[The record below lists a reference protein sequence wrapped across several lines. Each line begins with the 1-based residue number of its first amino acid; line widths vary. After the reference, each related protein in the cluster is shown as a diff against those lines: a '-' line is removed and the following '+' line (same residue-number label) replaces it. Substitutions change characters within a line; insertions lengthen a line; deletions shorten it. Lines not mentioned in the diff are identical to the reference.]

1 MRDSIGIRAKLAA
14 SKTMR
19 EGETDM
25 DIGFIGL
32 GQMGFHMARRLV
44 EAGHRVIVFDTRRE
58 AVDRLTALGAH
69 AAQSPRDMA
78 DQVETVMASLPTPD
92 IVLAVATGPDGV
104 IEGKRVRRF
113 VDLSTT
119 GAVMA
124 KRIFAAL
131 KEKNIVQIDCPVS
144 GGVTGA
150 AKGTLAL
157 MVSGPRAE
165 VDAIAPLLPAIGK
178 TFIIS
183 ERPGAGQTMKLC
195 NNYLSAAAMTATSEA
210 MVMGVKAGLDPRI
223 MLDVINSGTG
233 RNTATED
240 KFGRVVL
247 PRTFNL
253 GFTVGLMTKDLK
265 LCLSEGKALGV
276 PMDVAEAVTRL
287 LQTACDENGPDKD
300 LTTVVQPVE
309 RRAGVEV
316 RAPGESGTLGK

>member
-1 MRDSIGIRAKLAA
+1 
-14 SKTMR
+14 
-19 EGETDM
+19 
-25 DIGFIGL
+25 
-32 GQMGFHMARRLV
+32 V
-44 EAGHRVIVFDTRRE
+44 CDTRRE
-58 AVDRLTALGAH
+58 AIDRLTALGAQ
-69 AAQSPRDMA
+69 AAGSAREVA
-78 DQVETVMASLPTPD
+78 DAAETVMASLPTPEV
-92 IVLAVATGPDGV
+92 VLEVATGGGGV
-104 IEGKRVRRF
+104 IEGKGVRRF

-124 KRIFAAL
+124 KRIFEIL
-131 KEKNIVQIDCPVS
+131 KAKNIVQIDCPVS

-157 MVSGPRAE
+157 MVSGARAE
-165 VDAIAPLLPAIGK
+165 VAAIEPALAAMGRMFFIG
-178 TFIIS
+178 

-195 NNYLSAAAMTATSEA
+195 NNFLSAAAMTATSEA
-210 MVMGVKAGLDPRI
+210 MVMGVKAGLDPRV
-223 MLDVINSGTG
+223 MLEVINSGTG

-265 LCLSEGKALGV
+265 LCLGEGKALGV
-276 PMDVAEAVTRL
+276 PMQVAEAVTRL

-300 LTTVVQPVE
+300 LTTVVQAVE

-316 RAPGESGTLGK
+316 RAPRAATALPK

>member
-1 MRDSIGIRAKLAA
+1 
-14 SKTMR
+14 
-19 EGETDM
+19 M

-32 GQMGFHMARRLV
+32 GNMGFHMARRLL

-58 AVDRLTALGAH
+58 AMDGLVAIGAEPASSVREVADR
-69 AAQSPRDMA
+69 
-78 DQVETVMASLPTPD
+78 VETVLASLPTPEV
-92 IVLAVATGPDGV
+92 VLAVAAGKGGLIDGN
-104 IEGKRVRRF
+104 RLRRF

-124 KRIFAAL
+124 TRIFETL
-131 KEKNIVQIDCPVS
+131 KQREIVQIDAPVS

-150 AKGTLAL
+150 AKGTLAV

-165 VDAIAPLLPAIGK
+165 VAAIEPALAALGKVFFIG
-178 TFIIS
+178 
-183 ERPGAGQTMKLC
+183 EQPGAGQTMKLC
-195 NNYLSAAAMTATSEA
+195 NNFLSATAMTATSEA

-247 PRTFNL
+247 PRLFNL

-265 LCLSEGKALGV
+265 LCLAEGKALGV
-276 PMDVAEAVTRL
+276 PMEVAETVTRM
-287 LQTACDENGPDKD
+287 LQIACDENGPDQD

-316 RAPGESGTLGK
+316 RERK

>member
-1 MRDSIGIRAKLAA
+1 
-14 SKTMR
+14 
-19 EGETDM
+19 M

-44 EAGHRVIVFDTRRE
+44 EAGHRLVVFDSRRE
-58 AVDRLTALGAH
+58 AIERLTALGAQ
-69 AAQSPRDMA
+69 AAASPRELA
-78 DQVETVMASLPTPD
+78 DAVETVMVSLPTPD
-92 IVLAVATGPDGV
+92 VVLAVATGPGGV
-104 IEGKRVRRF
+104 IEGKRVRHF

-124 KRIFAAL
+124 KRIFEAL
-131 KEKNIVQIDCPVS
+131 KARNIVQIDCPVS

-157 MVSGPRAE
+157 MASGPRAE
-165 VDAIAPLLPAIGK
+165 INAIEPALAAIGK
-178 TFIIS
+178 IFFIS

-195 NNYLSAAAMTATSEA
+195 NNFLSAAAMTATSEA

-253 GFTVGLMTKDLK
+253 GFAVGLMTKDLK
-265 LCLSEGKALGV
+265 LCLGEGKALGV
-276 PMDVAEAVTRL
+276 PMQVAEAVTQL

-316 RAPGESGTLGK
+316 RAPRASGPLTK

>member
-1 MRDSIGIRAKLAA
+1 
-14 SKTMR
+14 
-19 EGETDM
+19 M

-44 EAGHRVIVFDTRRE
+44 EAGHRVTVFDVRAE
-58 AVDRLTALGAH
+58 AIDRLTALGAQ
-69 AAQSPRDMA
+69 AAASPRAMA
-78 DQVETVMASLPTPD
+78 DEVETVMASLPTPD

-104 IEGKRVRRF
+104 IEGRRVRRF

-124 KRIFAAL
+124 KRVFAAL
-131 KEKNIVQIDCPVS
+131 AAKNIVQIDCPVS

-157 MVSGPRAE
+157 MVSGPREE
-165 VDAIAPLLPAIGK
+165 VRAIEPVLPAIGR
-178 TFIIS
+178 TFFIG

-195 NNYLSAAAMTATSEA
+195 NNFLSAAAMTATSEA

-223 MLDVINSGTG
+223 MLDVINAGTG

-247 PRTFNL
+247 PRAFNL
-253 GFTVGLMTKDLK
+253 GFTVGLMNKDLK
-265 LCLSEGKALGV
+265 LCLAEGKALGV
-276 PMDVAEAVTRL
+276 PMEVAETVAHM
-287 LQTACDENGPDKD
+287 LQIACDENGPDKD

-316 RAPGESGTLGK
+316 RAPREGGPLGK

>member
-1 MRDSIGIRAKLAA
+1 
-14 SKTMR
+14 
-19 EGETDM
+19 M

-44 EAGHRVIVFDTRRE
+44 EAGHRVMVFDVRSE
-58 AVDRLTALGAH
+58 AVDRLTALGAR
-69 AAQSPRDMA
+69 AAASPRAMA
-78 DQVETVMASLPTPD
+78 GEVETVMASLPTPD

-104 IEGKRVRRF
+104 IEGRRVRRF

-124 KRIFAAL
+124 KRVFAAL
-131 KEKNIVQIDCPVS
+131 AAKNIVQIDCPVS

-157 MVSGPRAE
+157 MVSGPREE
-165 VDAIAPLLPAIGK
+165 VRAIEPLLPAIGK
-178 TFIIS
+178 TFFIG

-195 NNYLSAAAMTATSEA
+195 NNFLSAAAMTATSEA

-223 MLDVINSGTG
+223 MLDVINAGTG

-247 PRTFNL
+247 PRAFNL
-253 GFTVGLMTKDLK
+253 GFTVGLMNKDLK
-265 LCLSEGKALGV
+265 LCLAEGKALGV
-276 PMDVAEAVTRL
+276 PMEVAETVAHM
-287 LQTACDENGPDKD
+287 LQIACDENGPDKD

-316 RAPGESGTLGK
+316 RAPREGGPLGK

>member
-1 MRDSIGIRAKLAA
+1 
-14 SKTMR
+14 
-19 EGETDM
+19 M

-58 AVDRLTALGAH
+58 AVDRLTALGAQ
-69 AAQSPRDMA
+69 AAGSPRDMA

-92 IVLAVATGPDGV
+92 IVFAVATGADGV

-124 KRIFAAL
+124 KRIFEAL
-131 KEKNIVQIDCPVS
+131 KANNIVQIDCPVS

-157 MVSGPRAE
+157 MVSGPRKE
-165 VDAIAPLLPAIGK
+165 VNAIEPLLPAIGK
-178 TFIIS
+178 TFLIG

-210 MVMGVKAGLDPRI
+210 MVMGVKAGLDPRTI
-223 MLDVINSGTG
+223 YDVVRVSTGTSYAFETG
-233 RNTATED
+233 VPKILARDFAPGGTVDITYKDQELETAFA
-240 KFGRVVL
+240 KQ
-247 PRTFNL
+247 
-253 GFTVGLMTKDLK
+253 
-265 LCLSEGKALGV
+265 LGV
-276 PMDVAEAVTRL
+276 PLLLANLTQQLYQMARAAGLNKEDGLAVVKVLERL
-287 LQTACDENGPDKD
+287 
-300 LTTVVQPVE
+300 
-309 RRAGVEV
+309 AGVQV
-316 RAPGESGTLGK
+316 KG

>member
-1 MRDSIGIRAKLAA
+1 
-14 SKTMR
+14 
-19 EGETDM
+19 M

-58 AVDRLTALGAH
+58 AVDRHTALGAH

-78 DQVETVMASLPTPD
+78 DHVETVMASLPTPD

-104 IEGKRVRRF
+104 IAGKRVRRF

-183 ERPGAGQTMKLC
+183 DRPGAGQTMKLC

-265 LCLSEGKALGV
+265 LCLSEGKSLGV

>member
-1 MRDSIGIRAKLAA
+1 
-14 SKTMR
+14 
-19 EGETDM
+19 M

-32 GQMGFHMARRLV
+32 GQMGFHMARRLL

-58 AVDRLTALGAH
+58 AVDRLTALGAQT
-69 AAQSPRDMA
+69 AGSPRVVA
-78 DQVETVMASLPTPD
+78 DEVETVMASLPTPD
-92 IVLAVATGPDGV
+92 IVLAVATGADGV

-119 GAVMA
+119 GAMMA
-124 KRIFAAL
+124 KRIFTAL
-131 KEKNIVQIDCPVS
+131 KAKNIVQIDCPVS

-165 VDAIAPLLPAIGK
+165 VAAIEPVLPAIGK
-178 TFIIS
+178 IFFIG

-195 NNYLSAAAMTATSEA
+195 NNFLSAAAMTATSEA

-223 MLDVINSGTG
+223 MLDVINAGTG

-240 KFGRVVL
+240 KFGRIVL

-253 GFTVGLMTKDLK
+253 GFTVGLMAKDLK
-265 LCLSEGKALGV
+265 LCLAEGEALGV
-276 PMDVAEAVTRL
+276 PMEVAEAVTRM
-287 LQTACDENGPDKD
+287 LQIACDENGPDKD
-300 LTTVVQPVE
+300 LSTVVQPVE

-316 RAPGESGTLGK
+316 RTPREGGSLGK

>member
-1 MRDSIGIRAKLAA
+1 M
-14 SKTMR
+14 
-19 EGETDM
+19 E
-25 DIGFIGL
+25 IGFIGL
-32 GQMGFHMARRLV
+32 GNMGFHMARRLI
-44 EAGHRVIVFDTRRE
+44 EAGHTVIALDTRKE
-58 AVDRLTALGAH
+58 PLDRIVALGGKP
-69 AAQSPRDMA
+69 AASAKEVGDRA
-78 DQVETVMASLPTPD
+78 ETVMVSLPTPD
-92 IVLAVATGPDGV
+92 IVLAVATGAGGV

-124 KRIFAAL
+124 KRVFDLL
-131 KEKNIVQIDCPVS
+131 KAKNIVQIDCPVS
-144 GGVTGA
+144 GGTTGA
-150 AKGTLAL
+150 EKGTLAL

-165 VDAIAPLLPAIGK
+165 VKAIEPLLPAIGK
-178 TFIIS
+178 FFFIG

-195 NNYLSAAAMTATSEA
+195 NNFLSAAAMTATSEA

-247 PRTFNL
+247 PRAFNL

-265 LCLSEGKALGV
+265 LCLGEGQALGV
-276 PMDVAEAVTRL
+276 PMQVAEAVTRL
-287 LQTACDENGPDKD
+287 LQTACDENGPEAD
-300 LTTVVQPVE
+300 LTTVVQAVE

-316 RAPGESGTLGK
+316 RAPRDVSPPGK

>member
-1 MRDSIGIRAKLAA
+1 
-14 SKTMR
+14 
-19 EGETDM
+19 M

-32 GQMGFHMARRLV
+32 GQMGFHMARRLI
-44 EAGHRVIVFDTRRE
+44 EAGHRAIVFDARRE
-58 AVDRLTALGAH
+58 AIDRLTALGAQ
-69 AAQSPRDMA
+69 AAGSPRAVA
-78 DQVETVMASLPTPD
+78 DQVETVMASLPTPE
-92 IVLAVATGPDGV
+92 IVRAVATGPGGV
-104 IEGKRVRRF
+104 VEGRRVRRF

-119 GAVMA
+119 GAMMA
-124 KRIFAAL
+124 KRIFDLLAA
-131 KEKNIVQIDCPVS
+131 KKIVQIDCPVS

-165 VDAIAPLLPAIGK
+165 VAAIEPLLAPIGK
-178 TFIIS
+178 LFFIG

-195 NNYLSAAAMTATSEA
+195 NNFLSAAAMTATSEA

-240 KFGRVVL
+240 KFGRAVL

-265 LCLSEGKALGV
+265 LCLGEGEALGV
-276 PMDVAEAVTRL
+276 PMQVAEAVTRL
-287 LQTACDENGPDKD
+287 LQTACEENGPDSD
-300 LTTVVQPVE
+300 LTAVVQAVE

-316 RAPGESGTLGK
+316 RAPRASGPMGK

>member
-1 MRDSIGIRAKLAA
+1 
-14 SKTMR
+14 
-19 EGETDM
+19 M

-104 IEGKRVRRF
+104 IAGKRVRRF

-183 ERPGAGQTMKLC
+183 DRPGAGQTMKLC

-247 PRTFNL
+247 PRAFNL

-265 LCLSEGKALGV
+265 LCLSEGQALGV

-300 LTTVVQPVE
+300 LSTVVQPVE

-316 RAPGESGTLGK
+316 RAPHEGPPLGK

>member
-1 MRDSIGIRAKLAA
+1 
-14 SKTMR
+14 
-19 EGETDM
+19 M

-58 AVDRLTALGAH
+58 AVDRLTALGAQ
-69 AAQSPRDMA
+69 AAQSPRDVA

-92 IVLAVATGPDGV
+92 IVLAVATGSDGV
-104 IEGKRVRRF
+104 IGGKRVRRF

-124 KRIFAAL
+124 KRIFESL
-131 KEKNIVQIDCPVS
+131 KAKNIVQIDCPVS

-178 TFIIS
+178 TFLIS

-287 LQTACDENGPDKD
+287 LQTACDENGADKD

-316 RAPGESGTLGK
+316 RTPGEGGPLGK

>member
-1 MRDSIGIRAKLAA
+1 
-14 SKTMR
+14 
-19 EGETDM
+19 M

-44 EAGHRVIVFDTRRE
+44 EAGHRVVAFDTRRE
-58 AVDRLTALGAH
+58 PLDRLTALGAQ
-69 AAQSPRDMA
+69 AAGSVREIA
-78 DQVETVMASLPTPD
+78 DEVETVMASLPTPE
-92 IVLAVATGPDGV
+92 IVLEVASGEGGV
-104 IEGKRVRRF
+104 SDGKRVRRF

-124 KRIFAAL
+124 KRIFEML
-131 KEKNIVQIDCPVS
+131 KQRTIVQIDCPVS

-157 MVSGPRAE
+157 MASGPRAE
-165 VDAIAPLLPAIGK
+165 VTAIEPALAAIGRM
-178 TFIIS
+178 FFIS
-183 ERPGAGQTMKLC
+183 EQPGAGQTMKLC
-195 NNYLSAAAMTATSEA
+195 NNFLSAAAMTATSEA

-247 PRTFNL
+247 PRAFNL

-265 LCLSEGKALGV
+265 LCLGEGKALGV
-276 PMDVAEAVTRL
+276 PMQVAEAVTRL
-287 LQTACDENGPDKD
+287 LQLACDENGPEKD
-300 LTTVVQPVE
+300 LTTVVQTVE

-316 RAPGESGTLGK
+316 RAPRVGGALPK

>member
-1 MRDSIGIRAKLAA
+1 
-14 SKTMR
+14 
-19 EGETDM
+19 M

-69 AAQSPRDMA
+69 AAQSPRDIA

-104 IEGKRVRRF
+104 IAGKRVRRF

-183 ERPGAGQTMKLC
+183 DRPGAGQTMKLC

-265 LCLSEGKALGV
+265 LCLSEGKSLGV

>member
-1 MRDSIGIRAKLAA
+1 
-14 SKTMR
+14 
-19 EGETDM
+19 M

-32 GQMGFHMARRLV
+32 GQMGFHMARRLL
-44 EAGHRVIVFDTRRE
+44 EAGHRLIVFDTRRE
-58 AVDRLTALGAH
+58 ALDRLTALGAQ
-69 AAQSPRDMA
+69 AADSPRAIA
-78 DQVETVMASLPTPD
+78 DETETVMASLPTPD

-124 KRIFAAL
+124 KRVFTAL
-131 KEKNIVQIDCPVS
+131 KAKNIVQIDCPVS

-165 VDAIAPLLPAIGK
+165 VAAIELLLPAIGK
-178 TFIIS
+178 AFLIG

-195 NNYLSAAAMTATSEA
+195 NNFLSAAAMTATSEA

-223 MLDVINSGTG
+223 MLDVINAGTG

-240 KFGRVVL
+240 KFGRIVL

-253 GFTVGLMTKDLK
+253 GFTVGLMAKDLK
-265 LCLSEGKALGV
+265 LCLAEGEALGV
-276 PMDVAEAVTRL
+276 PMEVAEAVTRM
-287 LQTACDENGPDKD
+287 LQIACDENGPDKD
-300 LTTVVQPVE
+300 LSTVVQPVE

-316 RAPGESGTLGK
+316 RAPREGGSLGK